1 MLLLDI
7 KEKTEQ
13 ELCILLDVED
23 TLLNTFY
30 DISLD
35 KSLINNYLKSQDPLE
50 YDSEINILKKNIE
63 NNNKSI
69 NSLTEKLILIEGAAI
84 NIISEKI
91 NALHFENENLN
102 KQLFDLERKKLLS
115 RNNSNIDLIYNSIVF
130 LLSNWDNLDIS
141 DKQLYVRKIVDSITW
156 DGADGIDINLK

>member
-1 MLLLDI
+1 M
-7 KEKTEQ
+7 
-13 ELCILLDVED
+13 
-23 TLLNTFY
+23 
-30 DISLD
+30 
-35 KSLINNYLKSQDPLE
+35 INNYFKSQDPLE
-50 YDSEINILKKNIE
+50 YDAEINILKKNIE

-91 NALHFENENLN
+91 NSLHFENEKLN

-115 RNNSNIDLIYNSIVF
+115 RNNSNIDLIYDSIIF
-130 LLSNWDNLDIS
+130 LLSNWDNLNIT
-141 DKQLYVRKIVDSITW
+141 DKQLYIRKIIDSITW

>member
-1 MLLLDI
+1 M
-7 KEKTEQ
+7 
-13 ELCILLDVED
+13 
-23 TLLNTFY
+23 
-30 DISLD
+30 
-35 KSLINNYLKSQDPLE
+35 INNYLKSQDPLE